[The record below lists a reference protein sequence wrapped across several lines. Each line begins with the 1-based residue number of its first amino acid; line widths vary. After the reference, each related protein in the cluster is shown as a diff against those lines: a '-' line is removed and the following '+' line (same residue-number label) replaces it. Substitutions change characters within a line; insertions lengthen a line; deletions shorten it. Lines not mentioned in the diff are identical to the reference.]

1 MSTHVDQVTAGLDSA
16 RFELSGMTDAARR
29 AMDAVSTA
37 RRGLT
42 PEELTVFLR
51 CMKPLFGAHAALVHA
66 DAKRL
71 RVLLDHLLPGEDTP

>member
-16 RFELSGMTDAARR
+16 RSELAGMTDAARP
-29 AMDAVSTA
+29 AMAAVSTSG
-37 RRGLT
+37 RGLT

-51 CMKPLFGAHAALVHA
+51 CMKTLFGARAGLVNV

-71 RVLLDHLLPGEDTP
+71 RVLLDHLLPEDAP